1 MAGTFAEQATL
12 AADNGFIA
20 KCRCAIIFR
29 AVELLG
35 TQGTNEFIRAAM
47 LNALRNAGADAP
59 LMAARLASGSTAIA
73 AAAPAVP
80 SDADTQTAVNVFLS
94 RL

>member
-1 MAGTFAEQATL
+1 MAGTFAEQAAL
-12 AADNGFIA
+12 AADNNFIN

-29 AVELLG
+29 AVELL
-35 TQGTNEFIRAAM
+35 TTNGTNEYIRQAM
-47 LNALRNAGADAP
+47 LNALRNGGADAA
-59 LMAARLASGSTAIA
+59 LMAARLASGSATIA

-80 SDADTQTAVNVFLS
+80 SDADTQTAVNQFLS